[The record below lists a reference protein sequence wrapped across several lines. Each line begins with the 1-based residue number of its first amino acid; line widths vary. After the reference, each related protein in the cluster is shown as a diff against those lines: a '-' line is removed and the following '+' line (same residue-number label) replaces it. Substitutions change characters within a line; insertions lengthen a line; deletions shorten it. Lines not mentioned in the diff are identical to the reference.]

1 MHDNVHNCSME
12 RAVKSTIVVGKKNAA
27 METARAA
34 KTGIDKVNEELEY
47 LQKMMKHLNI
57 RFFPGLFV
65 SQAKTPRVLAF

>member
-12 RAVKSTIVVGKKNAA
+12 RALKSTNVVEKNAA

-47 LQKMMKHLNI
+47 LQKRLMKYLNI
-57 RFFPGLFV
+57 RFFSGLFV
-65 SQAKTPRVLAF
+65 RQAKTPRVPAI